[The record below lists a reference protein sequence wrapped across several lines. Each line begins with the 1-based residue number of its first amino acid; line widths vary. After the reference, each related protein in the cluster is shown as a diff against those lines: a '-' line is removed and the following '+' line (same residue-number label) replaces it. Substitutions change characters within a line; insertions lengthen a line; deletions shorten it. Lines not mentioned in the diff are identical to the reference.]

1 MKPPFWL
8 LSASVIVGCLTILFL
23 IFKPEYGATALVAAL
38 GSWGYT
44 LMQRAKQREKE
55 SREPRPYVK
64 PDVQRSPYRKPLEP
78 RQSQGGSPPS
88 E

>member
-1 MKPPFWL
+1 MKPPSWL
-8 LSASVIVGCLTILFL
+8 LIVSVIVGCTALFL
-23 IFKPEYGATALVAAL
+23 LAFKPEHVATALVAAL

-55 SREPRPYVK
+55 AEKPRPYVK

-78 RQSQGGSPPS
+78 QGGPPPS